1 MIIFHVFLR
10 MTALLQITRPDPKG
24 SMTGIMK
31 ARTLKHGA
39 WWALGIN
46 IAYALADCSWD
57 YPRREWPGVK
67 TRRSGLCQYSVLGKI
82 HQRKCC
88 SLQLGIKAGLRVGSA
103 PQSSRGC
110 RSPDPSHQI
119 SWSVF
124 ILIAHSWTIRAA
136 IGAQHEAEAKD
147 H

>member
-46 IAYALADCSWD
+46 IAYALADCS
-57 YPRREWPGVK
+57 
-67 TRRSGLCQYSVLGKI
+67 
-82 HQRKCC
+82 
-88 SLQLGIKAGLRVGSA
+88 
-103 PQSSRGC
+103 
-110 RSPDPSHQI
+110 
-119 SWSVF
+119 
-124 ILIAHSWTIRAA
+124 
-136 IGAQHEAEAKD
+136 
-147 H
+147 